1 MADTKY
7 GKYIISEPLG
17 TLDTQPA
24 LKDIER
30 FAVDGPNWGV
40 DCIVGYTAVDKP
52 LFMLKEPHTH
62 PYGEFV
68 CFMGG
73 DPMKVRDF
81 GAEVEMCLG
90 EEQEKHI
97 ITKSTVVYVPPLL
110 PHCPLNFKVVKKPIV
125 LMTITLGKE
134 YSQDPVEKT

>member
-1 MADTKY
+1 MAETKY
-7 GKYIISEPLG
+7 GQYIVREPLG
-17 TLDTQPA
+17 KLDTQPA
-24 LKDIER
+24 LANIER
-30 FAVDGPNWGV
+30 FAVDGPKWGV

-73 DPMKVRDF
+73 DPMNVRDF
-81 GAEVEMCLG
+81 GAEIEMCLG
-90 EEQEKHI
+90 IEEEKHL
-97 ITKSTVVYVPPLL
+97 ITTSCVVYVPPNL
-110 PHCPLNFKVVKKPIV
+110 PHCPLNFKVVTKPIV

-134 YSQDPVEKT
+134 YEQEPVAKG